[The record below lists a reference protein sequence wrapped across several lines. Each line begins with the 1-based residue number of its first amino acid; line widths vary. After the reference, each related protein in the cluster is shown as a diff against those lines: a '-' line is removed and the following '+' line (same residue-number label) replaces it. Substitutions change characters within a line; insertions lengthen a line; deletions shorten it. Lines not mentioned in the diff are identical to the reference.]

1 MARLAIENVSVEFGG
16 VHALRSVSFAVET
29 GAIVGLI
36 GPNGAGK
43 STLLNC
49 ISGITRPTTGRTLL
63 DGTVLS
69 ALPAARVARKGIGR
83 VFQHPELAPDLTAR
97 ENLLIA
103 CHNTMTYGLLGE
115 FLMLPGARRQENA
128 AENRVSSLLVRL
140 GLSAIGGRRVRDLP
154 YGHCKLIDLGR
165 ALLMEIRFLLIDEP
179 IAGLNDEEIAK
190 LGDLILALRRE
201 LRLGVIIV
209 EHNMAFVSRLCDR
222 LVALDLGEAIAEGS
236 PAEVLGHP
244 KVQAAYLGEAAH
256 A

>member
-97 ENLLIA
+97 ENLLIT

-140 GLSAIGGRRVRDLP
+140 GLSAIRGRRVRDLP
-154 YGHCKLIDLGR
+154 YGHR
-165 ALLMEIRFLLIDEP
+165 
-179 IAGLNDEEIAK
+179 
-190 LGDLILALRRE
+190 
-201 LRLGVIIV
+201 
-209 EHNMAFVSRLCDR
+209 
-222 LVALDLGEAIAEGS
+222 
-236 PAEVLGHP
+236 
-244 KVQAAYLGEAAH
+244 
-256 A
+256 